1 MKKGQ
6 KQGMKGMGGGGFGF
20 PRTPLIVSNHKH
32 GKNIVQNLLA
42 VKMSEPNNIQV
53 WKKKQNS

>member
-1 MKKGQ
+1 
-6 KQGMKGMGGGGFGF
+6 MKGMGVGGFGF
-20 PRTPLIVSNHKH
+20 PQTPLIVSNHKQ

-42 VKMSEPNNIQV
+42 VKMSEPNNVQV